1 VFALLNNDGA
11 QLFTVSTH
19 DAHRRARLPTLMLAA
34 AANATATPAPA
45 SHRRCANGFSRLAFR
60 YPARAM
66 GVAGYRTVFVPADRS
81 GWRMIL
87 ARGRQEKLVN

>member
-1 VFALLNNDGA
+1 LAD
-11 QLFTVSTH
+11 
-19 DAHRRARLPTLMLAA
+19 DAGRARLPTLMLAA

-45 SHRRCANGFSRLAFR
+45 SHRRFANVFSRLAFR
-60 YPARAM
+60 YPARDL
-66 GVAGYRTVFVPADRS
+66 GVVGCRMVSGLSNAS